1 MRFSRMMIAAALIA
15 SPAGPALACE
25 LDGPGGH
32 RFFAFAGM
40 YRGGQAQG
48 EPEANARKDAP
59 AKEQSRS
66 DEQEQPKEGPT
77 GSDDAGTGDPAT
89 FR

>member
-1 MRFSRMMIAAALIA
+1 MRLSRMMIAAALIA
-15 SPAGPALACE
+15 APAGPALACE

-40 YRGGQAQG
+40 YRGGEARE
-48 EPEANARKDAP
+48 EPETESRKETP
-59 AKEQSRS
+59 GEEQGRS
-66 DEQEQPKEGPT
+66 EEQGSPNEGST
-77 GSDDAGTGDPAT
+77 GSDDNETSDPAI